1 MLFMRGKFCSQFI
14 CITCIFFCF
23 RFVGL
28 SEPVLAEE
36 GNLIA
41 GWKVGQARG
50 MDLLQGWDRQEG
62 WDRLRMGHAR
72 GMGKVRG
79 MGQARIR
86 TCKRMA

>member
-1 MLFMRGKFCSQFI
+1 MVYCKCYLLRGKFCSQLT
-14 CITCIFFCF
+14 CSTCIFFCF

-50 MDLLQGWDRQEG
+50 M
-62 WDRLRMGHAR
+62 
-72 GMGKVRG
+72 
-79 MGQARIR
+79 GQAKGMRQAKNG
-86 TCKRMA
+86 TCQRYGKGKRDGAG

>member
-1 MLFMRGKFCSQFI
+1 MLFMRGKFCSQF
-14 CITCIFFCF
+14 TFSTRIFFCF

-50 MDLLQGWDRQEG
+50 MGLARGMGQARGMGKAKGMRRQ
-62 WDRLRMGHAR
+62 RMGHAR

-79 MGQARIR
+79 MGQAED
-86 TCKRMA
+86 

>member
-1 MLFMRGKFCSQFI
+1 MLFMTGKFCSQF
-14 CITCIFFCF
+14 TCNTCMFFCF

-41 GWKVGQARG
+41 GWKVEQARG
-50 MDLLQGWDRQEG
+50 MGLATGMGQAKGMRRQ
-62 WDRLRMGHAR
+62 RMGHAR

-79 MGQARIR
+79 MGQAED
-86 TCKRMA
+86 M